1 MYAIIDIET
10 TGGSPKTEKITE
22 IAIFIHN
29 GNQVIDEFVTL
40 VNPEK
45 NIPHFIT
52 GLTGITNEMVAN
64 APKFYEIAKKIVEI
78 TQNKIFIAH
87 NSNFDY
93 SFIKEEF
100 RQLGYIFE
108 REQLCTVKLSRKLI
122 PGLRSY
128 GLGNLCQQLN
138 IANNSRHRAA
148 GDALAT
154 VELFEKLLSL
164 NECDSNLLSEVAG
177 LSLKGI
183 HPSLDVKLIKNAPEQ
198 CGVYY
203 FYNEKA
209 ELIYVGKSKN
219 IRKRLLSHF
228 SNTKS
233 KRAIEMKA
241 SIADVGFE
249 ITGSELV
256 ALLLESNEIKNHK
269 PLYNRSQRFSIF
281 NYGLYS
287 WKDKKGYLQ
296 LKLMK
301 NADTEDIPITT
312 FNNLPEAKQILNKM
326 IEDHQL
332 CQKLSGIY
340 KAKGSCFHHQ
350 LSMCKGACVGE
361 EQPDSYNIRVTKSLS
376 KFQVD
381 ENNLMIIDKG
391 RHNNE
396 KVAIKVEK
404 GKYLGFG
411 YFDAQNSFIN
421 VEELN
426 DYINHYTD
434 NRDVQHIIKSYL
446 EKNRVEKLI
455 EF

>member
-22 IAIFIHN
+22 IAIFIHD
-29 GNQVIDEFVTL
+29 GNQITDEFVTL
-40 VNPEK
+40 INPEK
-45 NIPHFIT
+45 TIPYFIT

-64 APKFYEIAKKIVEI
+64 APKFYEVAKKIVEF
-78 TQNKIFIAH
+78 TEGKIFVAH

-100 RQLGYIFE
+100 RQLGYVFE

-128 GLGNLCQQLN
+128 GLGNLCHELR
-138 IANNSRHRAA
+138 INNQSRHRAA

-154 VELFEKLLSL
+154 VKLFEKLLSL
-164 NECDSNLLSEVAG
+164 NQCDEVLLAEVSG

-183 HPSLDVKLIKNAPEQ
+183 HPSLDIQKIKNAPEQ

-203 FYNEKA
+203 FYNDRR
-209 ELIYVGKSKN
+209 ELIYVGKSRC

-241 SIADVGFE
+241 GIADIGYE

-256 ALLLESNEIKNHK
+256 ALLLESNEIKKHK

-281 NYGLYS
+281 NYGLYT
-287 WKDKKGYLQ
+287 WMDENGYIQ
-296 LKLMK
+296 LGLRK
-301 NADTEDIPITT
+301 NSEMDEIPVTT
-312 FNNLPEAKQILNKM
+312 FNNLPEAKQVLNKM
-326 IEDHQL
+326 IEDYQL

-350 LSMCKGACVGE
+350 LSMCLGACVGK
-361 EQPDSYNIRVTKSLS
+361 EQPDSYNQRVTKSLK
-376 KFQVD
+376 KFQVE
-381 ENNLMIIDKG
+381 ENNFLIIDKG
-391 RHNNE
+391 RHGNE

-411 YFDAQNSFIN
+411 YFDAQNAFSNI
-421 VEELN
+421 EEL
-426 DYINHYTD
+426 DDCINHYTD